1 MLPLAIAAPP
11 PVALTARLPAA
22 VTVAAPFTVR
32 FRAAGKPVVFAS
44 GPATA
49 SFTARRT
56 GPGRYAATV
65 RLARAGRWTIAVRAG
80 GRHYR
85 LGAVTVRLPAPKT
98 VFFAQPASI
107 AAAPDG
113 TLVLAEAAANRIVRV
128 TTAGVVTPIATGVA
142 NPYGVAVAP
151 SGDVYATTSDTLV
164 RIDASGRVTPVFTVA
179 DLGPVTVAA
188 DGGVYVS
195 TSTDVFRIDP
205 ATGGSVHVAGTGVRG
220 GAGDGGPAA
229 SAQINH
235 PHALLVA
242 ADGALL
248 VPDTDNHRLRRI
260 DPLTHVITTIASGIA
275 GISGICAGGGATYLT
290 DFTGMTVLRL
300 EAAGATV
307 IAGNGVKASS
317 GDGREATQASLD
329 TPLSCAVAGG
339 AVYVVEGGGTGTIR
353 VVHPGGT
360 IATLAHR

>member
-1 MLPLAIAAPP
+1 MLVAIGAPP

-22 VTVAAPFTVR
+22 VTVAKPFTVR
-32 FRAAGKPVVFAS
+32 FRASGKPLVVVS

-49 SFTARRT
+49 AFPARRT
-56 GPGRYAATV
+56 APGRYAATL

-80 GRHYR
+80 GRRYQ
-85 LGAVTVRLPAPKT
+85 LGAVTARVPAAQP
-98 VFFAQPASI
+98 VLFAQPASI

-128 TTAGVVTPIATGVA
+128 TTVGVVTPLATEIT

-151 SGDVYATTSDTLV
+151 SGDVYATASDTLF
-164 RIDASGRVTPVFTVA
+164 RIEASGRVTPVFTVA
-179 DLGPVTVAA
+179 DLGPVTVAP

-205 ATGGSVHVAGTGVRG
+205 STGGSVHVAGTGTRG
-220 GAGDGGPAA
+220 GAGDGGPAS

-248 VPDTDNHRLRRI
+248 IPDTDNHRVRRI
-260 DPLTHVITTIASGIA
+260 DPATRVITTVASGIA
-275 GISGICAGGGATYLT
+275 GVSGICAGGGATYLT

-300 EAAGATV
+300 DAAGPV
-307 IAGNGVKASS
+307 IIARN
-317 GDGREATQASLD
+317 LD
-329 TPLSCAVAGG
+329 TPLSCAVSGG
-339 AVYVVEGGGTGTIR
+339 AVYVVEAGGTGTIR
-353 VVHPGGT
+353 IVHGDGM
-360 IATLAHR
+360 ISTLSR

>member
-1 MLPLAIAAPP
+1 MLVAIGAPP

-22 VTVAAPFTVR
+22 VTVAKPFTVR
-32 FRAAGKPVVFAS
+32 FRASGKPLVVVS

-49 SFTARRT
+49 AFPARRT
-56 GPGRYAATV
+56 APGRYAATL

-80 GRHYR
+80 GRRYQ
-85 LGAVTVRLPAPKT
+85 LGVVTARVPAAQP
-98 VFFAQPASI
+98 VLFAQPASI

-128 TTAGVVTPIATGVA
+128 TTVGVVTPLATGIT

-151 SGDVYATTSDTLV
+151 SGDVYATASDTLF
-164 RIDASGRVTPVFTVA
+164 RIEASGRVTPVFTVA
-179 DLGPVTVAA
+179 DLGPVTVAP

-205 ATGGSVHVAGTGVRG
+205 STGGSVHVAGTGTRG
-220 GAGDGGPAA
+220 GAGDGGPAS

-248 VPDTDNHRLRRI
+248 IPDTDNHRVRRI
-260 DPLTHVITTIASGIA
+260 DPATRVITTVASGIA
-275 GISGICAGGGATYLT
+275 GVSGICAGGGATYLT

-300 EAAGATV
+300 DAAGPV
-307 IAGNGVKASS
+307 IIARN
-317 GDGREATQASLD
+317 LD
-329 TPLSCAVAGG
+329 TPLSCAVSGG
-339 AVYVVEGGGTGTIR
+339 AVYVVEAGGTGTIR
-353 VVHPGGT
+353 IVHGDGM
-360 IATLAHR
+360 ISTLSR